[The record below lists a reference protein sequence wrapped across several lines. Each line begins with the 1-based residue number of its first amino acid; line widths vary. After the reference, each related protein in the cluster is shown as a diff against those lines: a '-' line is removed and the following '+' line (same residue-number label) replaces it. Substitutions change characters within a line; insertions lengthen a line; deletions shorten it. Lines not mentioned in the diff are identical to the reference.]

1 MQRHVD
7 YDTHTVEHKVPQSVV
22 QHNHEGLQELLVI
35 GELLLTQSAV
45 AAEIGQHPHCLY
57 LDLLVLGRQQEML
70 DAIEHVCSEFS
81 SQQGLL
87 GVVVVEDVR
96 DATNSVQHKLFV
108 FFDGPLVDCVA

>member
-1 MQRHVD
+1 MI
-7 YDTHTVEHKVPQSVV
+7 

-35 GELLLTQSAV
+35 CELLFTQSAV
-45 AAEIGQHPHCLY
+45 AAEIGQHSHCLY

-70 DAIEHVCSEFS
+70 DTVEHVCSEFS

-96 DATNSVQHKLFV
+96 DATNSV
-108 FFDGPLVDCVA
+108 